1 MPVFEVVILIT
12 IGLLCVLAMF
22 FIYIIYSKLVRDYR
36 NKIRARYTEEINGD
50 LDRLLADMDSGNDF
64 LSVYDFAKKSNGKK
78 PHKDI
83 FLLAM
88 ETIFM
93 DRIENSEMRRNL
105 IKIAHA
111 MQFPKASLLGIAL
124 GCRRAKVRMSSAYLY
139 GALSSR
145 KGNVHLPNNMFFDYS
160 TYKLS
165 AYNMQRGESVLDGI
179 ASGCRRAGLYQYEEA
194 IPYMLGAL
202 GIMSGETQ
210 FQILAALSRIGDVDA
225 VVRAFNIIKD
235 RILVNERAILEIVDS
250 FAGKKHELH
259 KQMLSFRTEYV
270 AAIFIKAMTEDVA
283 NDLMEKLL
291 HVVENGSKEM
301 RAAAIKALAK
311 TGSSKIGKHLLRALE
326 DPAWEVRAAAAKAL
340 GTCVCAE
347 GGEALS
353 LSLRDSEWWVRQ
365 NSATALLS
373 YPNCEELFLKT
384 IRSEWDTYAIQSIV
398 YTLESADRPQ
408 LLSRIQDAVVNRQR
422 ENTR

>member
-1 MPVFEVVILIT
+1 
-12 IGLLCVLAMF
+12 
-22 FIYIIYSKLVRDYR
+22 
-36 NKIRARYTEEINGD
+36 
-50 LDRLLADMDSGNDF
+50 
-64 LSVYDFAKKSNGKK
+64 
-78 PHKDI
+78 
-83 FLLAM
+83 
-88 ETIFM
+88 
-93 DRIENSEMRRNL
+93 
-105 IKIAHA
+105 
-111 MQFPKASLLGIAL
+111 
-124 GCRRAKVRMSSAYLY
+124 
-139 GALSSR
+139 
-145 KGNVHLPNNMFFDYS
+145 
-160 TYKLS
+160 
-165 AYNMQRGESVLDGI
+165 
-179 ASGCRRAGLYQYEEA
+179 
-194 IPYMLGAL
+194 
-202 GIMSGETQ
+202 
-210 FQILAALSRIGDVDA
+210 
-225 VVRAFNIIKD
+225 
-235 RILVNERAILEIVDS
+235 
-250 FAGKKHELH
+250 
-259 KQMLSFRTEYV
+259 
-270 AAIFIKAMTEDVA
+270 
-283 NDLMEKLL
+283 MEKLL